1 MPIDSYRPRTTLA
14 THEVAN
20 QPDALVGANLYAGD
34 PLLAALAAPR
44 VAPAHRDRLAAF
56 GARVGSAEV
65 LQWGEQANADAPRL
79 RAFDRVGRRIDEVEF
94 HPAYHELMRL
104 SIEAGASSIAWTAPA
119 GGHLAHSLL
128 LFLLTQA
135 DAGHGCPVSM
145 TYAAV
150 PALRQEPEVAA
161 RWEPRVTSARYDP
174 RCLPPE
180 RKEGCTLGMAM
191 TEKQGGSDVRAN
203 RTIARAGDGGF
214 LLQGHKWFCSAP
226 MSDGFLTLAR
236 IDGDESLTCFLAP
249 KWRPDGTRNAIEIQR
264 LKDKM
269 GDRSNASAEIEY
281 RDAWAERVGERG
293 RGIPTIIEMVQHTR
307 LDCVS
312 GAVGTMRWSL
322 SQAIWHA
329 RHRSAFG
336 RPLVDQPLM
345 RLVLADMVL
354 EVAAAMAMM
363 VRAAMAFDG
372 AGTDPGARALARIL
386 APLAK
391 FWVCKRCPVLVAEA
405 MECLGGI
412 GYVEESPLARAF
424 RQSPLNGIW
433 EGSGNVIALD
443 LQRAAARDADA
454 VAAVQG
460 LFEATLEGKA
470 LADAGQALARLRAA
484 EPAQARWCAE
494 RLAIAFGGAALA
506 ELGQAE
512 FAADWLA
519 SRGSGAHAFGVAPM
533 AAARCDA
540 LVAAGML
547 ADAR

>member
-1 MPIDSYRPRTTLA
+1 MPIAAHRPRTTLA
-14 THEVAN
+14 THEVDN
-20 QPDALVGANLYAGD
+20 QPDPLVGANLYTAD
-34 PLLAALAAPR
+34 RLLGALAAPCLE
-44 VAPAHRDRLAAF
+44 AGHHDRLAGF

-65 LQWGEQANADAPRL
+65 QQWGEQANAAVPQL

-104 SIEAGASSIAWTAPA
+104 SLEAGTSSIAWTAPA

-145 TYAAV
+145 TYASV
-150 PALRQEPEVAA
+150 PALRHQPDVAA

-174 RCLPPE
+174 RCLPAE
-180 RKEGCTLGMAM
+180 QKTGCTLGMAM

-203 RTIARAGDGGF
+203 RTVARPGDGGF
-214 LLQGHKWFCSAP
+214 LLEGHKWFCSAP

-236 IDGDESLTCFLAP
+236 IDGDEALSCFLAP
-249 KWRPDGTRNAIEIQR
+249 KWRPDGTRNPIEIQR

-269 GDRSNASAEIEY
+269 GDHSNASAEIEY
-281 RDAWAERVGERG
+281 RGAWAEPVGERG
-293 RGIPTIIEMVQHTR
+293 RGIPTIIDMVQHTR
-307 LDCVS
+307 LDCIS
-312 GAVGTMRWSL
+312 GAAGTMRWSL

-329 RHRSAFG
+329 RQRSAFG
-336 RPLVDQPLM
+336 RPLVEQPLM
-345 RLVLADMVL
+345 RQVLADMVL

-363 VRAAMAFDG
+363 TRVSMAFDR
-372 AGTDPGARALARIL
+372 AAADPGARALARIL

-443 LQRAAARDADA
+443 LQRAAARDTDA
-454 VAAVQG
+454 IEAARALFRAG
-460 LFEATLEGKA
+460 LEVPARARAE
-470 LADAGQALARLRAA
+470 QALERLRAG

-494 RLAIAFGGAALA
+494 QLAIAFGAAALA
-506 ELGQAE
+506 QFGCAD
-512 FAADWLA
+512 FAADWIA
-519 SRGSGAHAFGVAPM
+519 SRGSSAHAFGAAPLPVP
-533 AAARCDA
+533 RCDA
-540 LVAAGML
+540 LVTAGML
-547 ADAR
+547 ADA

>member
-1 MPIDSYRPRTTLA
+1 MSIDSHRPRTTLA
-14 THEVAN
+14 THEVEN
-20 QPDALVGANLYAGD
+20 QPDALVGANLYTGD
-34 PLLAALAAPR
+34 RLLATLAAPR
-44 VAPAHRDRLAAF
+44 VDPAHRERLAAF

-65 LQWGEQANADAPRL
+65 QQWGEQANADIPRL
-79 RAFDRVGRRIDEVEF
+79 RTFDRVGRRIDEVEF
-94 HPAYHELMRL
+94 HPAYHQLMAL
-104 SIEAGASSIAWTAPA
+104 SLEAGASSIAWTAPA

-145 TYAAV
+145 TYASV
-150 PALRQEPEVAA
+150 PALRHQPDVAA

-180 RKEGCTLGMAM
+180 QKAGCTLGMAM

-203 RTIARAGDGGF
+203 RTVARAGDGGF
-214 LLQGHKWFCSAP
+214 LLEGHKWFCSAP

-249 KWRPDGTRNAIEIQR
+249 KWRPDGTRNPIEIQR

-269 GDRSNASAEIEY
+269 GDRSNASSEIEY
-281 RDAWAERVGERG
+281 RGAWGQRVGERG

-312 GAVGTMRWSL
+312 GAAAIMRWSL

-336 RPLVDQPLM
+336 RPLIEQPLM
-345 RLVLADMVL
+345 RQVLADMTL

-363 VRAAMAFDG
+363 VRVSMAFDR
-372 AGTDPGARALARIL
+372 AAADPGARALARIL

-454 VAAVQG
+454 IDAALG
-460 LFEATLEGKA
+460 LFRDHLESGA
-470 LADAGQALARLRAA
+470 LADAEHAFERLRAGDPG
-484 EPAQARWCAE
+484 EARWCAE
-494 RLAIAFGGAALA
+494 RLAIAFGGATLA
-506 ELGQAE
+506 ELGAE
-512 FAADWLA
+512 AFSADWLA
-519 SRGSGAHAFGVAPM
+519 ARGSGAHALGATPL
-533 AAARCDA
+533 AKQRCDA
-540 LVAAGML
+540 LVDAGML
-547 ADAR
+547 TDS

>member
-1 MPIDSYRPRTTLA
+1 MPVDTYRPRTKLA
-14 THEVAN
+14 THVVEN
-20 QPDALVGANLYAGD
+20 QPDALVGANLYAD
-34 PLLAALAAPR
+34 DRLLAALAAPR
-44 VAPAHRDRLAAF
+44 VDPAHRDRLVGF
-56 GARVGSAEV
+56 GARVGSAQV
-65 LQWGEQANADAPRL
+65 LEWGEQANANPPVL

-94 HPAYHELMRL
+94 HPAWHELMRL
-104 SIEAGASSIAWTAPA
+104 SIEAGASSIAWTSPA
-119 GGHLAHSLL
+119 GGHLAHILL

-145 TYAAV
+145 TYASV
-150 PALRQEPEVAA
+150 PALRHEPEVAA
-161 RWEPRVTSARYDP
+161 RWEPRVTASRYDA

-180 RKEGCTLGMAM
+180 MKDGCTLGMAM

-203 RTIARAGDGGF
+203 RTVARAGDGGY
-214 LLQGHKWFCSAP
+214 LLEGHKWFCSAP
-226 MSDGFLTLAR
+226 MSDGFLTPAR
-236 IDGDESLTCFLAP
+236 IDDDESLTCFLAP

-281 RDAWAERVGERG
+281 RGAWAERVGERG

-312 GAVGTMRWSL
+312 GAAATMRWGL
-322 SQAIWHA
+322 SQALWHA
-329 RHRSAFG
+329 HHRSAFG
-336 RPLVDQPLM
+336 RSLVTQPLM
-345 RLVLADMVL
+345 RQVLADMVL

-363 VRAAMAFDG
+363 VRASMAFD
-372 AGTDPGARALARIL
+372 AAASDASARALARIL

-443 LQRAAARDADA
+443 LQRAASRDTDA
-454 VAAVQG
+454 IEALLG
-460 LFEATLEGKA
+460 LYRGTLEGKA
-470 LADAGQALARLRAA
+470 LADAEATVERLRAG

-506 ELGQAE
+506 ELGQGDFSAG
-512 FAADWLA
+512 WLA
-519 SRGSGAHAFGVAPM
+519 TRGAGAHAFGAAPL
-533 AAARCDA
+533 ARSRCDA
-540 LVAAGML
+540 LIEAGTL
-547 ADAR
+547 ARA

>member
-1 MPIDSYRPRTTLA
+1 MPIDPYRPRTTLA
-14 THEVAN
+14 THQVDN
-20 QPDALVGANLYAGD
+20 QPDALVGANLYTGD
-34 PLLAALAAPR
+34 RLLAALAAPG
-44 VAPAHRDRLAAF
+44 VDAAHQDRLAAF
-56 GARVGSAEV
+56 GARVGSAQV
-65 LQWGEQANADAPRL
+65 LQWGEQANADVPRL
-79 RAFDRVGRRIDEVEF
+79 RAFDRVGRRIDEVDF

-128 LFLLTQA
+128 LFMLTQA

-145 TYAAV
+145 TYASV
-150 PALRQEPEVAA
+150 PALRHQPDVAA

-180 RKEGCTLGMAM
+180 QKTGCTLGMAM

-203 RTIARAGDGGF
+203 RTLARAGDGGF
-214 LLQGHKWFCSAP
+214 LLEGHKWFCSAP

-236 IDGDESLTCFLAP
+236 IDGDEALSCFLAP
-249 KWRPDGTRNAIEIQR
+249 KWRPDGTRNPIEIQR

-269 GDRSNASAEIEY
+269 GDHSNASAEIEY
-281 RDAWAERVGERG
+281 RGAWAEPVGERG

-312 GAVGTMRWSL
+312 GATGTMRWSL

-336 RPLVDQPLM
+336 RPLVEQPLM
-345 RLVLADMVL
+345 RQVLADMVL

-363 VRAAMAFDG
+363 VRVSMAFDG

-443 LQRAAARDADA
+443 LQRAAARDTDA
-454 VAAVQG
+454 IAAAQA
-460 LFEATLEGKA
+460 LFRAGLEGPA
-470 LADAGQALARLRAA
+470 LANAQQALERLRAGDPG
-484 EPAQARWCAE
+484 EARWCAE
-494 RLAIAFGGAALA
+494 QLAIAFGGAALA
-506 ELGQAE
+506 EFGCAD
-512 FAADWLA
+512 FSADWIA
-519 SRGSGAHAFGVAPM
+519 SRGSGAHAFGAAPLP
-533 AAARCDA
+533 ASRCDA

-547 ADAR
+547 ADA